1 MQQSTIFEI
10 MHSYVTAA
18 NLAKNLQNLESQKV
32 ADVLVSSFE
41 VVELTMELEER
52 LGLDSDVLDVAQLAP
67 KFATLTFQEL
77 AVEIAQVLN
86 QKTPVGAKE

>member
-1 MQQSTIFEI
+1 
-10 MHSYVTAA
+10 
-18 NLAKNLQNLESQKV
+18 
-32 ADVLVSSFE
+32 
-41 VVELTMELEER
+41 MELEER